1 MLAAVLLVE
10 SVTILSVGTNALPD
24 KLGEIVKL
32 VDVPNVSRLSVVIVV
47 FNCVVPV
54 VTLMILCAIVLENV
68 ILAELMLV
76 AVQDGLV
83 VNVEYGI
90 VWIVRKATTTIVRN
104 VDLLQN
110 QKRLKKLKNFSIVNL
125 VKPSIL

>member
-1 MLAAVLLVE
+1 M
-10 SVTILSVGTNALPD
+10 
-24 KLGEIVKL
+24 
-32 VDVPNVSRLSVVIVV
+32 
-47 FNCVVPV
+47 
-54 VTLMILCAIVLENV
+54 LMILCAIVLENV

-90 VWIVRKATTTIVRN
+90 VGIVRKATKTLVRN

-110 QKRLKKLKNFSIVNL
+110 QKKKWKKLKSFSIVNL